1 MKLVDIIKIVKLKMN
16 FNLDE
21 DSYERDPQ
29 YVINI
34 VIELCNKYEQ
44 IYKDLINAMKIT
56 YSHIKDKC
64 K

>member
-1 MKLVDIIKIVKLKMN
+1 MN